1 MQTVNKASSILTITL
16 VASLGGFLF
25 GFDMAVISGV
35 LPFLQKQ
42 FSLSAFEEGW
52 FVSSALV
59 GCIVGVAFSGELS
72 DRLGRKKPLL
82 ISAVFFFLS
91 ALGCAFMP
99 SMFWLILFRF
109 LGGLGI
115 GLASNV
121 VPLYIS
127 EIAPAKSR
135 GRMITYYQ
143 FALTFGILVAYLTNA
158 GLVNYAMAH
167 PVTGGANWFSYIFSG
182 EVWRGMLVLGAVPAI
197 LFLIGLFLVP
207 ESPRWLVQQGRVEEG
222 KAVLQRISS
231 SHEIQNELSQLQ
243 QSSNARDVSY
253 KELFSPRWRK
263 ALLIGM
269 LLPLFSQ
276 FSGINAIIYYGPS
289 ILSNAG
295 ISLSNSLLSQV
306 IFGAANMIFTLIAIW
321 KVDSWGRR
329 PLYLFGTAGAA
340 ISLAFTGICFATG
353 ATTSIWLLVSVLAF
367 LACFAFSIGP
377 LKFVIAAEIF
387 PSKIRGRAM
396 AISIMVMWIADTIV
410 GQLTPVLLK
419 GIGTAATFWMFA
431 AFCVIAFLT
440 VYKLLPETKG
450 KSLEQIEEEWGGRVA
465 KEELTKEASTRLPV
479 TKMMH

>member
-1 MQTVNKASSILTITL
+1 MQTKQSSILTITL

-42 FSLSAFEEGW
+42 FSLSALEEGW
-52 FVSSALV
+52 FVSSALI

-72 DRLGRKKPLL
+72 DRFGRKKPLL
-82 ISAVFFFLS
+82 ISAAFFFLS

-99 SMFWLILFRF
+99 TLFWLIAFRF
-109 LGGLGI
+109 LGGVGI

-135 GRMITYYQ
+135 GRLITYYQ

-158 GLVNYAMAH
+158 GLLQYATTH
-167 PVTGGANWFSYIFSG
+167 PVTGESGPFSYIFSQ

-197 LFLIGLFLVP
+197 LFLAGLFMVP
-207 ESPRWLVQQGRVEEG
+207 ESPRWLLQQGRAGEAI
-222 KAVLQRISS
+222 AVIDRISS
-231 SHEIQNELSQLQ
+231 QEEKQKDVAQLQ
-243 QSSNARDVSY
+243 NAVKTTEVSY
-253 KELFSPRWRK
+253 KKLFSLRWRK
-263 ALLIGM
+263 ALLIGL

-295 ISLSNSLLSQV
+295 KSLSSSLMSQV
-306 IFGAANMIFTLIAIW
+306 IFGVANMIFTLIAIW

-329 PLYLFGTAGAA
+329 PLYIFGTAGAA
-340 ISLAFTGICFATG
+340 VSLFLTGVCFATG
-353 ATTSIWLLVSVLAF
+353 ATTGIWLLVCVLAF

-377 LKFVIAAEIF
+377 LKFVVAAEIF

-419 GIGTAATFWMFA
+419 SIGTAATFWTFA

-450 KSLEQIEEEWGGRVA
+450 KSLEQIEAEWGGRTLVNGGKAENEVA
-465 KEELTKEASTRLPV
+465 PDMPKVIHP
-479 TKMMH
+479 